1 MSERMRRGGKPERG
15 GDELA
20 VDRFALADVIPSGR
34 DFIFLDAERCTGCGN
49 CVAIC
54 PMDLWR
60 MRGGRAELA
69 EGYRGVCVECG
80 SCFIAC
86 EAGAVDFTYPPGG
99 TGVAYRYA

>member
-1 MSERMRRGGKPERG
+1 MREKGKRGGEDSRG

-20 VDRFALADVIPSGR
+20 VDRFALVEVIPSGR
-34 DFIFLDAERCTGCGN
+34 DFVFLDAERCTGCGN

-69 EGYRGVCVECG
+69 EGYREVCVECG